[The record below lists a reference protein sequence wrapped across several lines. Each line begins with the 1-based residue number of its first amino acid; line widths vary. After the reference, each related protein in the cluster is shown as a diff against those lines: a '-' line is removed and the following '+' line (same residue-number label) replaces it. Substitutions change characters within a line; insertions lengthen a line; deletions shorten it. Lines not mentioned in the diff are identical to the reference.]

1 MRTQLRTHRSALI
14 ALVIVAIVWSLAG
27 LLRGDIEAAL
37 IAWAL
42 PTAVLIGLAWEARQD
57 HSVDS

>member
-1 MRTQLRTHRSALI
+1 MRNQLRTHRSALI

-42 PTAVLIGLAWEARQD
+42 PAAVLIGLAWEARQA
-57 HSVDS
+57 